1 MGTAFPPLQL
11 RSPDEVPNPANH
23 HHGESGRIFRN
34 EHRAL
39 SIPFPRPQ
47 ASFDSTVSPIVEGFP
62 ITASFLF
69 ISTSDRQVRGLA
81 AACPSHT
88 QHASDFSPTSNMAA
102 FLPNTV
108 ILSRYLPRHGRSRT
122 RLPPSVGDCHGSPD
136 PANISI
142 GHVAVGSAP
151 VGSPIPYWRLAQK
164 QPPRFARYGHGTCR
178 VPGRLDS
185 CSAICSQKHARS

>member
-1 MGTAFPPLQL
+1 VGTAFPPLQL

-69 ISTSDRQVRGLA
+69 ISTSDRQYSYRPRATLIL
-81 AACPSHT
+81 S
-88 QHASDFSPTSNMAA
+88 
-102 FLPNTV
+102 LRNTV

-151 VGSPIPYWRLAQK
+151 VGPPIPYWRLAQK